1 MKSQRRAVQG
11 GALAGCVTSW
21 HCPASPAVAPT
32 IPGAH
37 CRQSL
42 ADALRRAADGDEIQG
57 MATLVVRD
65 GDVLIDSIEFG
76 GARVPDG
83 NGAGIRFERG
93 LHQMSA
99 LRGRGVDPGQ
109 AHGQAHGVDLR
120 PRSAFTLPA
129 GTRRVAM
136 ADRWSPGAY
145 QD

>member
-1 MKSQRRAVQG
+1 MKPQRRAVLG
-11 GALAGCVTSW
+11 GALAGRLASW
-21 HCPASPAVAPT
+21 HSPASPAVAPT
-32 IPGAH
+32 IHPVAPG
-37 CRQSL
+37 QSL
-42 ADALRRAADGDEIQG
+42 ADALRRAAEGDEIQG
-57 MATLVVRD
+57 MATLVVRA

-93 LHQMSA
+93 LHQMSD

-120 PRSAFTLPA
+120 PRAAFTLPA
-129 GTRRVAM
+129 GTRRVTM
-136 ADRWSPGAY
+136 ADRWSPGAH